1 MKAALLKM
9 KFTDERQ
16 RGRWLSAMQRD
27 IMSSE
32 DSEVE
37 AWDEIVVVKKLPW
50 RNDQVSTLMKQVDA
64 KLKID
69 CTPQATRQAKRRI
82 YRGASTRSWPT
93 T

>member
-16 RGRWLSAMQRD
+16 KGRWLSAMQRD

-37 AWDEIVVVKKLPW
+37 AGDETVVVRKLPR

-69 CTPQATRQAKRRI
+69 CVHKLHGRQKEGFI
-82 YRGASTRSWPT
+82 EEH
-93 T
+93 